1 MPSDVTYSECYLK
14 NNKSLTQTE
23 LKELL
28 TSDSKVAHKW
38 FPIGIELGMSGEQLE
53 EIRESSN
60 DNPECCLGAVFY
72 KWEQTTPKPF
82 TWSTLVEVL
91 KSEHVGEKL
100 LANDLEERG

>member
-1 MPSDVTYSECYLK
+1 MYSEIDLK
-14 NNKSLTQTE
+14 FPTQRE
-23 LKELL
+23 LKELV
-28 TSDSKVAHKW
+28 TSKVAHKW
-38 FPIGIELGMSGEQLE
+38 FPIGIGLGMSGEQLE
-53 EIRESSN
+53 EIQESSN

-91 KSEHVGEKL
+91 KSEHVEEKL